1 MMSSGEVPGALRGL
15 LGKVSISFMG
25 GGYQGVGILGN
36 GKVAVGERRDSST
49 SLLFARNDMW
59 RRGTGGSRTAPTME
73 GLGGDEG
80 GDGSPHSE
88 TFA

>member
-1 MMSSGEVPGALRGL
+1 MRGL

-36 GKVAVGERRDSST
+36 GKVAVGGKGGGRDSST

-59 RRGTGGSRTAPTME
+59 RRGTGGSRTAPTVVCR
-73 GLGGDEG
+73 LGGDEG